1 MILIYYKILFHFLSF
16 IIMNTPFVLSS
27 IAIGLTIINTFLV
40 VNTSII
46 NKNVNNITLELIIMS
61 LLIAIV
67 WSLYGYMENYMHI
80 LIGNI
85 IIIILLFFLLFLY
98 YKYI

>member
-1 MILIYYKILFHFLSF
+1 
-16 IIMNTPFVLSS
+16 MNTPFVLSS
-27 IAIGLTIINTFLV
+27 IAIVLTIINTFLV

-46 NKNVNNITLELIIMS
+46 NKNVNNITLELIIIS

-67 WSLYGYMENYMHI
+67 WSIYGYIENHMHI

-85 IIIILLFFLLFLY
+85 IIIILLFFLLFLFF
-98 YKYI
+98 ILLIFFFAGAVLGAVSV

>member
-1 MILIYYKILFHFLSF
+1 
-16 IIMNTPFVLSS
+16 MNTPFVLSC

-40 VNTSII
+40 INTCIT
-46 NKNVNNITLELIIMS
+46 NKNVNNITLELIILS

-67 WSLYGYMENYMHI
+67 WSIYGYIENFQHI

-85 IIIILLFFLLFLY
+85 IIIILLLCLLFLY

>member
-1 MILIYYKILFHFLSF
+1 
-16 IIMNTPFVLSS
+16 MNTPFVLSS
-27 IAIGLTIINTFLV
+27 IAIVLTIINTFLV

-61 LLIAIV
+61 LLITIV
-67 WSLYGYMENYMHI
+67 WSIYGYIENHMHI

>member
-27 IAIGLTIINTFLV
+27 IAIVLTIINTFLV

-61 LLIAIV
+61 LLITIV
-67 WSLYGYMENYMHI
+67 WSIYGYIENHMHI

>member
-61 LLIAIV
+61 LLITIV
-67 WSLYGYMENYMHI
+67 WSIYGYIENHMHI

-85 IIIILLFFLLFLY
+85 IIIILLLFLLY